1 MADVTMYSTHGCG
14 FCQMAERL
22 LRRSGVERLSKI
34 FVDVEPGQ
42 LERMVARTGRR
53 TVPQIFVGSEHV
65 GGFDELAA
73 LEKTGQLRQLLVG
86 LPGPPL
92 SADRAPDRKN

>member
-1 MADVTMYSTHGCG
+1 MMYSAQGCG
-14 FCQMAERL
+14 YCQVAERL

-34 FVDVEPGQ
+34 LVDVEPGQ
-42 LERMVARTGRR
+42 LEQMIARTGRR

-73 LEKTGQLRQLLVG
+73 LEKTGRLGQLLAG
-86 LPGPPL
+86 LPGPP
-92 SADRAPDRKN
+92 SFGGQDAGA